1 MSHLLLRKPRY
12 RSYARVSP
20 SMSPAVRYRAPRIAV
35 FATLRELPSADSQ
48 RCTTGRQRR
57 RVSVKCVL
65 GERKG
70 DKNYRCHRHRGTV
83 WEQVRSIY
91 RNFRRDADDD
101 RDGSHSNRDDCF
113 LFFFSSPLASS
124 PPRHARR
131 ADIVPHHGS
140 RVSFSL
146 PLSCFPLFSREC
158 SALGRRDE
166 KPPTKPREAPCVQ
179 DERALVVAATISV
192 SEAAPG
198 AATRRGLRRRPDT
211 TTNATA
217 TAAALPQVNFLLL
230 ALPHVPLS
238 FGSSL

>member
-1 MSHLLLRKPRY
+1 MHHGASTE
-12 RSYARVSP
+12 AR
-20 SMSPAVRYRAPRIAV
+20 
-35 FATLRELPSADSQ
+35 Q
-48 RCTTGRQRR
+48 C
-57 RVSVKCVL
+57 VKCVL

-124 PPRHARR
+124 SPPRHARR

-146 PLSCFPLFSREC
+146 PLSCFPLFSPRVFSARAPRREATDEATR
-158 SALGRRDE
+158 SALRSRRTCTGGGSDDQRLRSGAGRRD
-166 KPPTKPREAPCVQ
+166 
-179 DERALVVAATISV
+179 
-192 SEAAPG
+192 
-198 AATRRGLRRRPDT
+198 ATRP
-211 TTNATA
+211 ASA
-217 TAAALPQVNFLLL
+217 P
-230 ALPHVPLS
+230 
-238 FGSSL
+238 